1 MTSAFSLLSFYT
13 SLGLDLNKSALQP
26 EFNQSSERSKVV
38 GLSVP
43 DTAVTSATYHD
54 YRTPIKLSSS
64 GRLSQRRNLT
74 ETIPIKT
81 YGVTTLL
88 DGRQYRE
95 VVYQNETHSFD
106 VPRVGSYLADRLYI
120 KRLPPVQGVLTV
132 DVNAS
137 EDKLVLPS
145 NNRGFFP
152 SPYLG
157 SSMLESP
164 PETVAWGLLAAV
176 AAGEVNLVISIIK
189 EFIYQA
195 KLRSWYVGE
204 DTLTVNT
211 EPVWGFERFPV
222 PLNPPVSNYILKE
235 VAPNALLGLALV
247 LAVKSLQEVYPIG
260 CTLLYGARTRFQEE
274 LLISLKAL
282 ATFCSYSISPI
293 TGYAAVSG
301 EADAFNYDSPSLV
314 SCYLVDLFL
323 SHYLSIDYDFDIH
336 VRGSRLHQVLLDS
349 NKDVTADEYSGFL
362 TRDFVNEYDPQ
373 DPAIVRSDPQAAVKY
388 SQLNAAAYQT
398 WWLLQFRPSISS
410 SGFTRYES
418 VKAAF
423 TAATGVTNSKPDYLV
438 SWLYHTQA
446 TAPNWVTT
454 LDTQASEL
462 LNPATTYP
470 LDLLATFLLKQR
482 KFVPNPDTAF
492 DFRSQ
497 AVSTLVETATQEIRR
512 LWPYGSNWAGVGVED
527 DPKTVLGAL
536 LKAEAEVSY
545 PWYVGYLVN
554 QASIAPTT
562 AIGKALREWVSLLF
576 PQKLLASDAF
586 LKQLLLGTLES
597 RENLTSLFTVWGYNV
612 VETTKTPRPYSAFIS
627 GCVADEYDSY
637 TEATH
642 SFMPDTPAE
651 DYFNLAYRPSHGL
664 SSSAAMLSSDSRSIS
679 TNLGLELRPVA
690 GFPYRDLSLVDIEIE
705 SSAEIPLPV
714 NPALRDRPRILAA
727 DYNPR
732 NPQVY
737 VVDGPVFIDP
747 LANYVATKYITL
759 DLPAA
764 SNLNKVLEQTQ
775 AAGIQLFLTA
785 PKELNTSNAQPI
797 FSSKGFSGFI
807 DSNNKY
813 SVATLYDW
821 DSPLFGVGTTTEGPG
836 GLVDGSVQIVYVNN
850 DQGVC
855 TKATGSYANLFFIG
869 QLYTLSDISLGRTYP
884 QIISDSI
891 RTFSPAPYYN
901 NPTGYLVRIELSP

>member
-1 MTSAFSLLSFYT
+1 MSTFSLLRFYT
-13 SLGLDLNKSALQP
+13 SLGLDLNATALQP
-26 EFNQSSERSKVV
+26 EFSQSSERSKVV
-38 GLSVP
+38 GVSVP
-43 DTAVTSATYHD
+43 DAAVTLATYHD

-64 GRLSQRRNLT
+64 GRLSQRRKLT
-74 ETIPIKT
+74 ESIPIKT
-81 YGVTTLL
+81 YEVTTLL

-106 VPRVGSYLADRLYI
+106 VPKVGSYLADRLYL

-132 DVNAS
+132 DVNGT
-137 EDKLVLPS
+137 EDKVLLPS
-145 NNRGFFP
+145 NERGFFP

-157 SSMLESP
+157 SSMLESS

-176 AAGEVNLVISIIK
+176 AAGEVSLVVSIIK

-204 DTLTVNT
+204 DVLTVNT

-222 PLNPPVSNYILKE
+222 PLSPPVSNYVLKE

-260 CTLLYGARTRFQEE
+260 CTLLYGARTQFQEE
-274 LLISLKAL
+274 LLVSLKAL

-301 EADAFNYDSPSLV
+301 EADFFNYDSPSLV

-349 NKDVTADEYSGFL
+349 NKDVTAAEYSGFL
-362 TRDFVNEYDPQ
+362 TRDFAGEYDPQ
-373 DPAIVRSDPQAAVKY
+373 DPAIVRSDSQAALRY

-398 WWLLQFRPSISS
+398 WWLLQFRPSISA
-410 SGFTRYES
+410 SGFARYES

-438 SWLYHTQA
+438 SWLYGTQP
-446 TAPNWVTT
+446 TAPSWVTA
-454 LDTQASEL
+454 LDAQASEL
-462 LNPATTYP
+462 LNPATSYP

-482 KFVPNPDTAF
+482 EFVPNPDTAF

-497 AVSTLVETATQEIRR
+497 AASTLVEVAAQEIRR
-512 LWPYGSNWAGVGVED
+512 LWPYGSNWAGVGVEE

-545 PWYVGYLVN
+545 PWYVGYLT
-554 QASIAPTT
+554 AEAGLAPIT
-562 AIGKALREWVSLLF
+562 AVGKALREWVSLLF

-586 LKQLLLGTLES
+586 LKQILLGTLES
-597 RENLTSLFTVWGYNV
+597 KENLGSLLNVWGYTA

-627 GCVADEYDSY
+627 GCIADEYASY
-637 TEATH
+637 TDATQA
-642 SFMPDTPAE
+642 FIADTSAE
-651 DYFNLAYRPSHGL
+651 DYFNLVYRPSHGIN
-664 SSSAAMLSSDSRSIS
+664 SSAAVSVSDSRSIS
-679 TNLGLELRPVA
+679 TNLGLEPRPVA
-690 GFPYRDLSLVDIEIE
+690 GFPYRDLSLVGVEIE
-705 SSAEIPLPV
+705 SSAQIPLPASL
-714 NPALRDRPRILAA
+714 ALRDRPRVLAA

-732 NPQVY
+732 NPAVY

-747 LANYVATKYITL
+747 LANYVATKYVML
-759 DLPAA
+759 DLAAA
-764 SNLNKVLEQTQ
+764 SNLTRVIEQTQ

-785 PKELNTSNAQPI
+785 PKEIN
-797 FSSKGFSGFI
+797 
-807 DSNNKY
+807 
-813 SVATLYDW
+813 
-821 DSPLFGVGTTTEGPG
+821 E
-836 GLVDGSVQIVYVNN
+836 
-850 DQGVC
+850 
-855 TKATGSYANLFFIG
+855 
-869 QLYTLSDISLGRTYP
+869 
-884 QIISDSI
+884 
-891 RTFSPAPYYN
+891 
-901 NPTGYLVRIELSP
+901 